1 VVGRVSTL
9 TITERETLLGRAMG
23 RALAHEIGHYLLAS
37 KAHTATGVMQARRGA
52 AELFS
57 RSRQGFQLQADQRR
71 LIAARMNPPSPVA
84 RAGLNRR

>member
-1 VVGRVSTL
+1 
-9 TITERETLLGRAMG
+9 
-23 RALAHEIGHYLLAS
+23 
-37 KAHTATGVMQARRGA
+37 MQARRGA